1 MKSCALLL
9 AVSLLAAPALADDVV
24 ITVGPGGQFQR
35 LTDAVVAA
43 NADPDPSDSYV
54 INLALGTYLNDFP
67 DPIIRPMTIQTDPA
81 FAPARAVLK
90 ATVPLPN
97 QKGILLTF
105 ASLTVHGLIFT
116 GARIADSTRW
126 ERRRHPRS
134 EPREYA
140 GGAGGRKQPVP

>member
-1 MKSCALLL
+1 MQKRRRTDEKLCPI
-9 AVSLLAAPALADDVV
+9 VGRVAPRGAGARDDVV

-81 FAPARAVLK
+81 FAPARAALK

-97 QKGILLTF
+97 QK
-105 ASLTVHGLIFT
+105 ASCSPLQ
-116 GARIADSTRW
+116 A
-126 ERRRHPRS
+126 
-134 EPREYA
+134 
-140 GGAGGRKQPVP
+140 

>member
-1 MKSCALLL
+1 MKSCAILL
-9 AVSLLAAPALADDVV
+9 ALLLAAPALTDDVV

-35 LTDAVVAA
+35 LTDAVAAA

-105 ASLTVHGLIFT
+105 AS
-116 GARIADSTRW
+116 
-126 ERRRHPRS
+126 
-134 EPREYA
+134 
-140 GGAGGRKQPVP
+140 